1 MRDRAA
7 SLDGAGGA
15 RSMVTVMLL
24 HDVDDV
30 DHWLSSP
37 RRMEL
42 FGALGMTVRT
52 FVVDREKSN
61 KVGLIAEV
69 PGMAAFQ
76 EAMGSAAAA
85 DAMKFD
91 GVRPE
96 TMVILNEASVRR
108 RSATPMAPPTIVLS
122 RR

>member
-52 FVVDREKSN
+52 FV
-61 KVGLIAEV
+61 GLW
-69 PGMAAFQ
+69 
-76 EAMGSAAAA
+76 
-85 DAMKFD
+85 
-91 GVRPE
+91 
-96 TMVILNEASVRR
+96 
-108 RSATPMAPPTIVLS
+108 PTS
-122 RR
+122 

>member
-1 MRDRAA
+1 
-7 SLDGAGGA
+7 
-15 RSMVTVMLL
+15 MVTVLIL
-24 HDVDDV
+24 HDGDDV

-37 RRMEL
+37 RQMEF
-42 FGALGMTVRT
+42 FGAFGMTART
-52 FVVDREKSN
+52 FVVDREKGN
-61 KVGLIAEV
+61 KVGLIAEI

-91 GVRPE
+91 RVRPE

>member
-7 SLDGAGGA
+7 SLDGARG
-15 RSMVTVMLL
+15 RFLSVVTLMIL

-42 FGALGMTVRT
+42 FGPLGMSART

-61 KVGLIAEV
+61 RVGLIVEV
-69 PGMAAFQ
+69 PSLAAFQ
-76 EAMGSAAAA
+76 EALGSAAAA
-85 DAMKFD
+85 EAMKFD

-96 TMVILNEASVRR
+96 TIVILNEA
-108 RSATPMAPPTIVLS
+108 
-122 RR
+122 

>member
-1 MRDRAA
+1 
-7 SLDGAGGA
+7 
-15 RSMVTVMLL
+15 MVTVMIL

-42 FGALGMTVRT
+42 FGGLGMTART

-61 KVGLIAEV
+61 TVGLIAEV
-69 PGMAAFQ
+69 PSMAAFQ

-96 TMVILNEASVRR
+96 TIVILNEA
-108 RSATPMAPPTIVLS
+108 
-122 RR
+122 

>member
-1 MRDRAA
+1 
-7 SLDGAGGA
+7 
-15 RSMVTVMLL
+15 
-24 HDVDDV
+24 
-30 DHWLSSP
+30 
-37 RRMEL
+37 
-42 FGALGMTVRT
+42 MTART

-61 KVGLIAEV
+61 KVGLIAEI

-96 TMVILNEASVRR
+96 TIVILNEASVRR

>member
-1 MRDRAA
+1 MAT
-7 SLDGAGGA
+7 L
-15 RSMVTVMLL
+15 MIL

-42 FGALGMTVRT
+42 FGPLGMSARP

-61 KVGLIAEV
+61 RVGLVVEV
-69 PGMAAFQ
+69 PDMKTFQDAMTSEAAG
-76 EAMGSAAAA
+76 E
-85 DAMKFD
+85 AMKFD

-96 TMVILNEASVRR
+96 TIVILTEA
-108 RSATPMAPPTIVLS
+108 
-122 RR
+122 